1 MIARGSLALLLVV
14 VLTAP
19 SAAAGQTRDC
29 ELVRASKARNITSGT
44 TETWF
49 ISGPAEFRCTDSTVV
64 RADSAVLTR
73 GSSLELIGNVFYAD
87 SARTLEADRAVY
99 YMEAAR
105 LVAQDN
111 VVLTDRRENGSVIR
125 GPQLTY
131 ERAGPVRPEA
141 RTIVTGR
148 PHAILYPGDARAG
161 EPGDTAVQ
169 PFEVDADWM
178 EIQGE
183 RRFSAVGSVDIVR
196 GETRSGA
203 RTATFDPDTDLLVLT
218 GDAWIQ
224 QEDLRLEAQSIE
236 VRLENE
242 QLREV
247 TARRDAHLE
256 GRDLNVDATTVR
268 LEFAAGELQRLI
280 AVAMPPTAA
289 PAGDA
294 APADTAAAEAPP
306 GGAGR
311 TRAVAVARELRLVA
325 DSIDALAPG
334 QELREL
340 VAVGDAFAERQL
352 DSLSTGLPELVATDW
367 VSGDT
372 VHAYFTA
379 AAPRPDSG
387 AAVAALPPDSSA
399 QHEAVGP
406 DSAEVVLERL
416 VVVGPGGRAQALYR
430 VSRRGDEPGPPA
442 INYTVADR
450 IVLILS
456 EGEIKEAEATG
467 EVRGRY
473 LEPVRGS
480 VGGGVAPASSSQQPP
495 ATGSK

>member
-1 MIARGSLALLLVV
+1 VIVRGPLALLVV
-14 VLTAP
+14 VALAAP
-19 SAAAGQTRDC
+19 APAAGQTRDC
-29 ELVRASKARNITSGT
+29 ELVRARKARNITSGT

-49 ISGPAEFRCTDSTVV
+49 ISGPAEFTCTDSTVV

-73 GSSLELIGNVFYAD
+73 GSSLQLIGNVFYAD
-87 SARTLEADRAVY
+87 SARTLEADRAIY

-125 GPQLTY
+125 APQLTY
-131 ERAGPVRPEA
+131 ERAGPARPEA

-148 PHAILYPGDARAG
+148 PHAILYPGDAGAA
-161 EPGDTAVQ
+161 EPGDTAAQ

-183 RRFSAVGSVDIVR
+183 RRFMAVGAVEIVR
-196 GETRSGA
+196 GEVRSGA
-203 RTATFDPDTDLLVLT
+203 RTATFDQDNDLLVLT
-218 GDAWIQ
+218 GDAWIR
-224 QEDLRLEAQSIE
+224 QEDLRLGAQGIE
-236 VRLENE
+236 VRLEGE

-247 TARRDAHLE
+247 IARRDAHLE
-256 GRDLNVDATTVR
+256 GRDLNVTATTIR
-268 LEFAAGELQRLI
+268 LEFAEGELQRLVAVTPP
-280 AVAMPPTAA
+280 AVAASA
-289 PAGDA
+289 V
-294 APADTAAAEAPP
+294 DTAPTDPQAAEAPP
-306 GGAGR
+306 ADTGR
-311 TRAVAVARELRLVA
+311 ARAVAVARELRLVA

-334 QELREL
+334 EELREL

-352 DSLSTGLPELVATDW
+352 DSLSTGLPSLVATDW
-367 VSGDT
+367 ASGDSIY
-372 VHAYFTA
+372 AYFTT
-379 AAPRPDSG
+379 AAPSPDSA

-399 QHEAVGP
+399 RQEAGR
-406 DSAEVVLERL
+406 DTAEIVLERL

-430 VSRRGDEPGPPA
+430 VSRRREESGPPA

-480 VGGGVAPASSSQQPP
+480 VGGGVAPASGGRQPP
-495 ATGSK
+495 GTGSR

>member
-1 MIARGSLALLLVV
+1 MVRGPLALLVV
-14 VLTAP
+14 VSLAAP
-19 SAAAGQTRDC
+19 AAAAGQARDC
-29 ELVRASKARNITSGT
+29 ELVRARKARNITSGN

-49 ISGPAEFRCTDSTVV
+49 ISGPAEFACTDSTVV

-73 GSSLELIGNVFYAD
+73 ETSLELIGRVFYAD
-87 SARTLEADRAVY
+87 ATRTLEADRAVY

-105 LVAQDN
+105 LVARDN
-111 VVLTDRRENGSVIR
+111 VVLTDLRQHGSVVR
-125 GPQLTY
+125 GPRLTY
-131 ERAGPVRPEA
+131 ERAGPERPEA

-148 PHAILYPGDARAG
+148 PHATLYPRGAG
-161 EPGDTAVQ
+161 EGAPGDTAAQ

-178 EIQGE
+178 EIRGE
-183 RRFSAVGSVDIVR
+183 GRFSAEGAVDIVR

-203 RTATFDPDTDLLVLT
+203 HTATFDPEGDLLLLT
-218 GDAWIQ
+218 GEAWIR
-224 QEDLRLEAQSIE
+224 QEDLRLEGQSIE
-236 VRLENE
+236 VRLESE

-268 LEFAAGELQRLI
+268 LEFAEGALQRLI
-280 AVAMPPTAA
+280 AVVPS
-289 PAGDA
+289 
-294 APADTAAAEAPP
+294 PADPSAVDTTPASADRP
-306 GGAGR
+306 
-311 TRAVAVARELRLVA
+311 RAVAIARELRLVA

-334 QELREL
+334 QELRQL
-340 VAVGDAFAERQL
+340 VAVGDAFAQRQL

-372 VHAYFTA
+372 VHAYFA
-379 AAPRPDSG
+379 AAGPRPDSG
-387 AAVAALPPDSSA
+387 AAVAALPPDSGAARHGADGASR
-399 QHEAVGP
+399 
-406 DSAEVVLERL
+406 DSAEIVLERL

-430 VSRRGDEPGPPA
+430 VSREGDEAGRPA

-450 IVLILS
+450 IILILS

-480 VGGGVAPASSSQQPP
+480 VGRAAGSASGGGQPP
-495 ATGSK
+495 GARSR